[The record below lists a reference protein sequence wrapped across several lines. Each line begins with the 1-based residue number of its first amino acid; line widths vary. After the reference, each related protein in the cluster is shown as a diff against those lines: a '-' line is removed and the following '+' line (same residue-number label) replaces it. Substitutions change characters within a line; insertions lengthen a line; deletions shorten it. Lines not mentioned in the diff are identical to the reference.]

1 MNVSQR
7 DLDRVPTWVV
17 LLLALALLVAGTMI
31 PLADPDLPEHLA
43 MGEWIVRHRAVPFT
57 EPFAWTRWGAPY
69 YAYSWLAESLYYVLF
84 KAGGLFALRV
94 LHGIALAASLLS
106 VWFLGRCARWTDWA
120 RLAAAAGTIWVYLIV
135 ASYLR
140 PQEFLFTLVP
150 LAWAFGYRIL
160 DSEHDWRSSAA
171 GLVVVNAIAAN
182 VHLFFVLCALPVW
195 LILAL
200 PLPRLQRWRVGALVV
215 APIVGWL
222 LTPYALVWPAV
233 FRLYFAP
240 NPLMRWPSVIAELRP
255 GAQAMLSS
263 PAIIPAIL
271 LLAVLPW
278 TLNVLRLGMS
288 RRETWVFGALWTAGA
303 FTFAWAL
310 RLVVVWWFAA
320 LPLTGFVLAV
330 IPIARTRGLR
340 LGRIITACFIVLAP
354 AIRLG
359 ILHQL
364 DLRSSAIPMKTVE
377 TERSLQVEV
386 ASVLDPLVARLQG
399 EPASCGN
406 RIMTAF
412 NLGSYLTWR
421 LPGYSV
427 SVDSRGIF
435 PDSVVLP
442 EAFRTTDDGP
452 EVYGAWRTA
461 DLAIIPLSFRL
472 ASVLDTTT
480 GWRHVT
486 TALGARDRTSSD
498 TTHRGGVGLWV
509 RQPRDSCIEVR
520 QSPPVLKLN

>member
-1 MNVSQR
+1 VNVPQR

-160 DSEHDWRSSAA
+160 DPERDWRPSAA
-171 GLVVVNAIAAN
+171 GLVVVNAVAAN

-200 PLPRLQRWRVGALVV
+200 PVPRLQRRRVGALVV

-222 LTPYALVWPAV
+222 LTPYVLVWPAV

-240 NPLMRWPSVIAELRP
+240 NPLMRWPSVIVELRP

-278 TLNVLRLGMS
+278 TLNVLRPGMS

-330 IPIARTRGLR
+330 IPIARTQGLR
-340 LGRIITACFIVLAP
+340 GGRIITACFIVLAP
-354 AIRLG
+354 AVRLRIQRQSEPPRRG
-359 ILHQL
+359 ITT
-364 DLRSSAIPMKTVE
+364 RKAE
-377 TERSLQVEV
+377 TARGLQVDV
-386 ASVLDPLVARLQG
+386 ASVLDPLVVQLQR

-412 NLGSYLTWR
+412 DLGSYLTWQ

-427 SVDSRGIF
+427 SEDSRGIF
-435 PDSVVLP
+435 PDSVLLP
-442 EAFRTTDDGP
+442 EAFHTTDDGP
-452 EVYGAWRTA
+452 ELYGAWRTA
-461 DLAIIPLSFRL
+461 DLVIIPLRYRL
-472 ASVLDTTT
+472 APVLDTTP
-480 GWRHVT
+480 GWRHAA
-486 TALGARDRTSSD
+486 TALGAPQRTPPD
-498 TTHRGGVGLWV
+498 TTHPSGVGLWV
-509 RQPRDSCIEVR
+509 RQSRDSCVGAR
-520 QSPPVLKLN
+520 QSQPSE